1 MLTKLIKIKTYNGI
15 YLNFSGINQVLAICF
30 VKKKKPHTPPNKQ
43 NKNKNKNTQ
52 KNQQFQKVSRIQND
66 HLSSL
71 VTAKLRSLVSA
82 QRPGFKLF

>member
-30 VKKKKPHTPPNKQ
+30 VKKKTHRPPNKQ
-43 NKNKNKNTQ
+43 NKNKNKNTT

-82 QRPGFKLF
+82 QRPGFKLC